1 MSRATS
7 PVYNTCAADYAQRH
21 IPRIHSWISYRC
33 LEFIFIFHEYF
44 IFFLV
49 YHPDSLYATFV
60 LHSLGHILHVDSCM
74 GMGKYHAYRIILRWA
89 QFNWSR
95 GGYSVN
101 RQSMRKWVY
110 SMCWCMYPPYIII
123 SVTLLLCI
131 ILVLIQDISG
141 LLYMFCRVS
150 HHQAHFWDGWVNHD

>member
-7 PVYNTCAADYAQRH
+7 PVCDTCAADHAQWH
-21 IPRIHSWISYRC
+21 IPRVHSWIYYRR
-33 LEFIFIFHEYF
+33 LLYVYGYIL
-44 IFFLV
+44 FFLV
-49 YHPDSLYATFV
+49 YHPDSLYATV
-60 LHSLGHILHVDSCM
+60 VPHSLGHILHVDSCM
-74 GMGKYHAYRIILRWA
+74 GKGKYHAYRIILRWA
-89 QFNWSR
+89 HFYWSR
-95 GGYSVN
+95 GGYRVN
-101 RQSMRKWVY
+101 RQSMQKWVY

-150 HHQAHFWDGWVNHD
+150 HHQAHFWDGWFNHD